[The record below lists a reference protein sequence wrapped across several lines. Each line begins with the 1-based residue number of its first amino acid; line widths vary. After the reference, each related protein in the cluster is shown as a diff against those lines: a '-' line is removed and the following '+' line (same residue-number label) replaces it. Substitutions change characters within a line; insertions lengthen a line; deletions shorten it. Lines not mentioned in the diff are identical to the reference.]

1 MREFS
6 PIKTDPHVS
15 VQREFHDCLIKHAF
29 ADKTS

>member
-6 PIKTDPHVS
+6 PIKNDPHVS
-15 VQREFHDCLIKHAF
+15 VQREFHEHAF